1 MLNKQWDSA
10 EFAPY
15 RDAFPAEH
23 RTSPDALEAHVKDLT
38 EKDVKVAYLKNLQG
52 YLWEDGYKSG
62 AYSTPLYSDVIEFF
76 ERWPSKDANV
86 SSSQANGEGST
97 SLAKD
102 DSKNGTNGASAVPS
116 PARDLPLATKKQ
128 VAIYS
133 SGSIFAQKLLFE
145 HVQLPDRSNSA
156 TAEDSSTT
164 MSTRNLNPSISAY
177 FDTTNAGLKA
187 SAASY
192 NTIAKSLDIDPS
204 KVLFLSDVPA
214 EIYAAREAGMQA
226 IVVEREG
233 NKPLT
238 EQDRAQLKVIKSLSE
253 LDI

>member
-1 MLNKQWDSA
+1 
-10 EFAPY
+10 
-15 RDAFPAEH
+15 
-23 RTSPDALEAHVKDLT
+23 
-38 EKDVKVAYLKNLQG
+38 
-52 YLWEDGYKSG
+52 
-62 AYSTPLYSDVIEFF
+62 
-76 ERWPSKDANV
+76 
-86 SSSQANGEGST
+86 
-97 SLAKD
+97 
-102 DSKNGTNGASAVPS
+102 
-116 PARDLPLATKKQ
+116 
-128 VAIYS
+128 
-133 SGSIFAQKLLFE
+133 
-145 HVQLPDRSNSA
+145 
-156 TAEDSSTT
+156 

-192 NTIAKSLDIDPS
+192 NTIAKSLDIDAS